1 MKIGSIAA
9 LALAL
14 AGLLTHG
21 APADAAEI
29 KVIST
34 PGMRIVLENV
44 GPQFERASGHKLAIQ
59 YGLQHQLKDTIDAGA
74 FDLAVATGPITVY
87 LTKENKLVANT
98 RAEIARVGI
107 GVSIRAGTPN
117 KPDISTVEGFKRA
130 LLNAKSISYTKG
142 SAAGTYIAGMLEK
155 LGIAKELEPKTKLMG
170 GGGQNPKAVAAGEVE
185 LGLSIISDILPIAGA
200 ELLGPFPRELQNY
213 VVVTVGVGTGAKE
226 PEAARA
232 AIAFLTTPAAMAV
245 FKSKGYEA
253 LTP

>member
-1 MKIGSIAA
+1 MRKASLAV

-14 AGLLTHG
+14 ASLAAH
-21 APADAAEI
+21 APAAAAEV
-29 KVIST
+29 KVVSVT
-34 PGMRIVLENV
+34 GVRIVLQDA

-59 YGLQHQLKDTIDAGA
+59 YGLLAQLKETIDSGV
-74 FDLAVATGPITVY
+74 FDLAISTGPITAH
-87 LTKENKLVANT
+87 LIKENRLVANT

-155 LGIAKELEPKTKLMG
+155 LGIAKELAPKTKLMG

-213 VVVTVGVGTGAKE
+213 VVVSVGVGAGAKE
-226 PEAARA
+226 PDAARA
-232 AIAFLTTPAAMAV
+232 AIAFLKTPAAMAV
-245 FKSKGYEA
+245 FKSKGYEPI
-253 LTP
+253 TP